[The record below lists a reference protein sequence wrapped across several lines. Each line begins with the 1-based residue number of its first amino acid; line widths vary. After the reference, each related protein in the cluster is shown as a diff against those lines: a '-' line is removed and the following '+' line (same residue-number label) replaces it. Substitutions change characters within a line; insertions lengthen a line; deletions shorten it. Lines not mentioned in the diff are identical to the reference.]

1 MGFTT
6 PIGTFINR
14 NAHRI
19 REAVSNSKFRHL
31 YNFRK
36 MDLTATT
43 KYSREV
49 FGLLMLDIWLNQYA
63 RVPAATARTALGV
76 AV

>member
-19 REAVSNSKFRHL
+19 REVVSDSKFRHL

-49 FGLLMLDIWLNQYA
+49 FGLLMLDLWLNQYA
-63 RVPAATARTALGV
+63 VAPAATRSALSV